1 MCDFPPLFYICT
13 SLRFCTARMYYF
25 YRRKNISQLRWKVGR
40 KKMNVFRNE
49 PHIGMLKKK
58 KKENLGEISYWSF
71 CIRKKQHFF
80 FFLHDDNN
88 MYLTRLLQWS
98 QSDDTLRMLHS
109 VLQVLFLTFI
119 IYLAVGLS
127 CGTCDLQSH
136 LLLVGSLAAACKLLV
151 VACGI

>member
-1 MCDFPPLFYICT
+1 M
-13 SLRFCTARMYYF
+13 
-25 YRRKNISQLRWKVGR
+25 
-40 KKMNVFRNE
+40 
-49 PHIGMLKKK
+49 HKKK
-58 KKENLGEISYWSF
+58 TA
-71 CIRKKQHFF
+71 F
-80 FFLHDDNN
+80 FFLHDNN

-127 CGTCDLQSH
+127 SGTWDLQSH

-151 VACGI
+151 VAYGI

>member
-1 MCDFPPLFYICT
+1 MMCDFFPLFYIFM
-13 SLRFCTARMYYF
+13 SLKFCTARMYYF

-40 KKMNVFRNE
+40 KKMNVFRNK

-58 KKENLGEISYWSF
+58 RKFRWDILLVLMHKK
-71 CIRKKQHFF
+71 KTAF
-80 FFLHDDNN
+80 FFLHDNN

-127 CGTCDLQSH
+127 SGTWDLQSH

-151 VACGI
+151 VAYGI